1 MHDVPSEMT
10 AIEITEPGGP
20 EVLRATRR
28 PVPDPARGEVLIQVE
43 AAGVNRPDVMQRR
56 GQYPPPPGASDIPG
70 LEIAGTIVR
79 VGPSVT
85 RWRVGDRV
93 CALVAGGGYAEY
105 CIAPAPQCLPIPA
118 NLDAVSAA
126 AIPETFFTVWTNVF
140 QRGALKPGERL
151 LVHGGTSGIGTTA
164 IQLAHALESIVYAT
178 AGTDAKCAACRR
190 LGAAAAINYREADF
204 VQAVRRETNNSGVDV
219 VLDIMGGD
227 YFPRNLECLAVNGR
241 LVQIGLLGG
250 ARSAVDLRRVM
261 QSRLTITGST
271 LRTRTVEEKGALA
284 GEVETQV
291 WPLLSAGRVAPVIDR
306 TFALT
311 AASAAHQRMEDSEHI
326 GKLVLTTGGR

>member
-1 MHDVPSEMT
+1 MMSTPVPEQMT
-10 AIEITEPGGP
+10 AIEITAPGGP
-20 EVLRATRR
+20 EVLRPVQRAVPR
-28 PVPDPARGEVLIQVE
+28 PSDGEVLIHVE

-79 VGPSVT
+79 IGPSVT
-85 RWRVGDRV
+85 RWHAGDRV

-105 CIAPAPQCLPIPA
+105 CIAPAPQCFPIPA

-178 AGTDAKCAACRR
+178 AGTEEKCAACRR
-190 LGAAAAINYREADF
+190 LGAAAAINYQETDSSLP
-204 VQAVRRETNNSGVDV
+204 VRLETNDSGVDV

-241 LVQIGLLGG
+241 LVQIGVLGG
-250 ARSAVDLRRVM
+250 AR
-261 QSRLTITGST
+261 
-271 LRTRTVEEKGALA
+271 
-284 GEVETQV
+284 
-291 WPLLSAGRVAPVIDR
+291 
-306 TFALT
+306 
-311 AASAAHQRMEDSEHI
+311 
-326 GKLVLTTGGR
+326 